1 MSDGYHAGST
11 EPGGAVGVS
20 RPQESSALPFGGQ
33 NCRQTV
39 CTGEHETQLAAGVG
53 SPHDRRPDGLLRLEP
68 IVRVALDQPVD
79 GGAAYD
85 EDGFVRALVAAG
97 WSGEGGWRV
106 QLHPNDHD
114 PPHVHFRDKGDPKK
128 EIRLSLA
135 TGEPLAGEAIPV
147 GVKKKLARAG
157 DFILENQDLLM

>member
-1 MSDGYHAGST
+1 MTKHPGNPWWSQANDVPIVPSDLEAWN
-11 EPGGAVGVS
+11 EA
-20 RPQESSALPFGGQ
+20 R
-33 NCRQTV
+33 
-39 CTGEHETQLAAGVG
+39 AAGHITVE
-53 SPHDRRPDGLLRLEP
+53 HVLLRLEA

-157 DFILENQDLLM
+157 DFILENQDLLMSRWREYHG